1 MTVIMKCKDISKEY
15 GDKVILKNINLDLK
29 LGEKVGIVGENGADK
44 TTLVN
49 IITGNSVAT
58 SGEVIWYKEGIKIGY
73 MKQATD
79 YTNLQ
84 SSLSGGERTKA
95 LLKSI
100 IYGDFNL
107 LILDEPTNHL
117 DYEGVSWLI
126 KKVNEFKGTIII
138 ISHDRY
144 FLDKTVNKVIEIED
158 KEVKIY
164 NGNYTAYRDKK
175 KKNFQAQMHA
185 YIEQEKVK
193 EKINN
198 QIAEL
203 KKWSNKAH
211 KEAGKKAIET
221 GNKSGGKQ
229 FNRAKAKKM
238 DAQVKSK
245 IKRLQKLQVEGVD
258 KPKEEGYIV
267 FNGTSAGK
275 IGSVVLEAKDISK
288 AYDNK
293 VLFNKSSFYIKQGEK
308 VGVYGPNGCGKTTLI
323 KAILGQ
329 EEIEGEINISS
340 SRKIGYISQDVTD
353 INEEIS
359 IIKAFEI
366 NSRKELG
373 KLRSDLALIGFDA
386 ESLNKKIKY
395 LSLGERMKIKLL
407 LLIRE
412 SYEVLILDEPTNHID
427 LHVREQLESV
437 LEKYNGTII
446 LVTHDRYMMEKI
458 CDKLLVFDNKEI
470 KRYEY
475 NFNEYLEK
483 INEKN
488 EKKNMNRAEE
498 NLIIDNRITCI
509 ISELSITN
517 KDSVRYKELEK
528 QYNELIKIRQD
539 YN

>member
-29 LGEKVGIVGENGADK
+29 LGEKVGIVGENGAGK

-58 SGEVIWYKEGIKIGY
+58 SGEVIWYKEGIKVGY

-100 IYGDFNL
+100 LYGDFNL
-107 LILDEPTNHL
+107 LVLDEPTNHL

-144 FLDKTVNKVIEIED
+144 FLDKTVNKIIEIED
-158 KEVKIY
+158 KAVKNY

-175 KKNFQAQMHA
+175 KKNFQDQMHS

-221 GNKSGGKQ
+221 GNKVGGKQ

-267 FNGTSAGK
+267 FNGISSGK

-293 VLFNKSSFYIKQGEK
+293 MLFNKSSFYIKQGEK

-340 SRKIGYISQDVTD
+340 SRKIGYISQDILD

-359 IIKAFEI
+359 IIEAFKI

-437 LEKYNGTII
+437 LDRYNGTII

-458 CDKLLVFDNKEI
+458 CDKLLVFENKEI

-475 NFNEYLEK
+475 NFSEYLEK
-483 INEKN
+483 IS
-488 EKKNMNRAEE
+488 EKKEKKINRAEE

-528 QYNELIKIRQD
+528 QYNELLNKRKLL
-539 YN
+539 NN

>member
-29 LGEKVGIVGENGADK
+29 LGEKVGIVGENGAGK

-58 SGEVIWYKEGIKIGY
+58 SGEVIWYKEGIKVGY

-144 FLDKTVNKVIEIED
+144 FLDKTVNKIIEIED
-158 KEVKIY
+158 KAVKNY

-175 KKNFQAQMHA
+175 KKNFQDQMHS

>member
-29 LGEKVGIVGENGADK
+29 LGEKVGIVGENGAGK

-58 SGEVIWYKEGIKIGY
+58 SGEVIWYKEGIKVGY

-144 FLDKTVNKVIEIED
+144 FLDKTVNKIIEIED
-158 KEVKIY
+158 KAVKNY

-175 KKNFQAQMHA
+175 KKNFQDQMHS

-340 SRKIGYISQDVTD
+340 SRKIGYISQDILD

-359 IIKAFEI
+359 IIEAFKI

>member
-1 MTVIMKCKDISKEY
+1 
-15 GDKVILKNINLDLK
+15 
-29 LGEKVGIVGENGADK
+29 
-44 TTLVN
+44 
-49 IITGNSVAT
+49 
-58 SGEVIWYKEGIKIGY
+58 
-73 MKQATD
+73 
-79 YTNLQ
+79 
-84 SSLSGGERTKA
+84 
-95 LLKSI
+95 
-100 IYGDFNL
+100 
-107 LILDEPTNHL
+107 
-117 DYEGVSWLI
+117 
-126 KKVNEFKGTIII
+126 
-138 ISHDRY
+138 
-144 FLDKTVNKVIEIED
+144 
-158 KEVKIY
+158 
-164 NGNYTAYRDKK
+164 
-175 KKNFQAQMHA
+175 MHA

-211 KEAGKKAIET
+211 KEAGKKAIKT
-221 GNKSGGKQ
+221 GNKVGGKQ

-340 SRKIGYISQDVTD
+340 SRKIGYISQDILD

-359 IIKAFEI
+359 IIEAFKI

-437 LEKYNGTII
+437 LDRYNGTII

-458 CDKLLVFDNKEI
+458 CDKLLVFENKEI

-475 NFNEYLEK
+475 NFSEYLEK

>member
-58 SGEVIWYKEGIKIGY
+58 SGEVIWYKEGIKVGY

-144 FLDKTVNKVIEIED
+144 FLDKTVNKIIEIED
-158 KEVKIY
+158 KSVKNY

-175 KKNFQAQMHA
+175 KKNFQDQMHS

>member
-58 SGEVIWYKEGIKIGY
+58 SGEVIWYKEGIKVGY

-79 YTNLQ
+79 NTNLQ

-100 IYGDFNL
+100 LYGDFNL
-107 LILDEPTNHL
+107 LVLDEPTNHL

-211 KEAGKKAIET
+211 K
-221 GNKSGGKQ
+221 
-229 FNRAKAKKM
+229 
-238 DAQVKSK
+238 
-245 IKRLQKLQVEGVD
+245 
-258 KPKEEGYIV
+258 
-267 FNGTSAGK
+267 
-275 IGSVVLEAKDISK
+275 
-288 AYDNK
+288 
-293 VLFNKSSFYIKQGEK
+293 
-308 VGVYGPNGCGKTTLI
+308 
-323 KAILGQ
+323 
-329 EEIEGEINISS
+329 
-340 SRKIGYISQDVTD
+340 
-353 INEEIS
+353 
-359 IIKAFEI
+359 
-366 NSRKELG
+366 
-373 KLRSDLALIGFDA
+373 
-386 ESLNKKIKY
+386 
-395 LSLGERMKIKLL
+395 
-407 LLIRE
+407 
-412 SYEVLILDEPTNHID
+412 
-427 LHVREQLESV
+427 
-437 LEKYNGTII
+437 
-446 LVTHDRYMMEKI
+446 
-458 CDKLLVFDNKEI
+458 
-470 KRYEY
+470 
-475 NFNEYLEK
+475 
-483 INEKN
+483 
-488 EKKNMNRAEE
+488 
-498 NLIIDNRITCI
+498 
-509 ISELSITN
+509 
-517 KDSVRYKELEK
+517 
-528 QYNELIKIRQD
+528 
-539 YN
+539 

>member
-1 MTVIMKCKDISKEY
+1 MTVIMKC
-15 GDKVILKNINLDLK
+15 
-29 LGEKVGIVGENGADK
+29 
-44 TTLVN
+44 
-49 IITGNSVAT
+49 
-58 SGEVIWYKEGIKIGY
+58 
-73 MKQATD
+73 
-79 YTNLQ
+79 
-84 SSLSGGERTKA
+84 
-95 LLKSI
+95 
-100 IYGDFNL
+100 
-107 LILDEPTNHL
+107 
-117 DYEGVSWLI
+117 
-126 KKVNEFKGTIII
+126 
-138 ISHDRY
+138 
-144 FLDKTVNKVIEIED
+144 
-158 KEVKIY
+158 
-164 NGNYTAYRDKK
+164 
-175 KKNFQAQMHA
+175 
-185 YIEQEKVK
+185 
-193 EKINN
+193 
-198 QIAEL
+198 
-203 KKWSNKAH
+203 
-211 KEAGKKAIET
+211 
-221 GNKSGGKQ
+221 
-229 FNRAKAKKM
+229 
-238 DAQVKSK
+238 
-245 IKRLQKLQVEGVD
+245 
-258 KPKEEGYIV
+258 
-267 FNGTSAGK
+267 
-275 IGSVVLEAKDISK
+275 KDISK

-308 VGVYGPNGCGKTTLI
+308 IGVYGPNGCGKTTLI

>member
-29 LGEKVGIVGENGADK
+29 LGEKVGIVGENGAGK

-58 SGEVIWYKEGIKIGY
+58 SGEVIWYKEGIKVGY

-340 SRKIGYISQDVTD
+340 SRKIGYISQDVLD

-359 IIKAFEI
+359 IIEAFKI

>member
-29 LGEKVGIVGENGADK
+29 LGEKVGIVGENGAGK

-58 SGEVIWYKEGIKIGY
+58 SGEVIWYKEGIKVGY

-267 FNGTSAGK
+267 FNGISSGK

-293 VLFNKSSFYIKQGEK
+293 MLFNKSSFYIKQGEK

>member
-29 LGEKVGIVGENGADK
+29 LGEKVGIVGENGAGK

-58 SGEVIWYKEGIKIGY
+58 SGEVIWYKEGIKVGY

-509 ISELSITN
+509 ISELSMIN

>member
-29 LGEKVGIVGENGADK
+29 LGEKVGIVGENGAGK

-58 SGEVIWYKEGIKIGY
+58 SGEVIWYKEGIKVGY

-144 FLDKTVNKVIEIED
+144 FLDKTVNKIIEIED
-158 KEVKIY
+158 KAVKNY

-175 KKNFQAQMHA
+175 KKNFQDQMHS

-221 GNKSGGKQ
+221 GNKVGGKQ

-340 SRKIGYISQDVTD
+340 SRKIGYISQDILD

-359 IIKAFEI
+359 IIEAFKI

-475 NFNEYLEK
+475 NFSEYLEK
-483 INEKN
+483 IS
-488 EKKNMNRAEE
+488 EKKEKKINRAEE

-528 QYNELIKIRQD
+528 QYNELLNKRKLL
-539 YN
+539 NN